1 MEEANNNKYFL
12 DGFFIKHLGIWPLG
26 CDKNNL
32 FYEQKIFIMYLM
44 GAIPDYENW
53 ELNVDYMNK
62 LEKIKKMDNIE
73 LDKTEIDIAK
83 MQGKNIKLLKKE
95 KLTSE
100 KKKKIKELNEYFKV
114 KDKEEEKEEIK
125 FDAPKQKNSQ
135 EELWKL
141 LHGKK

>member
-1 MEEANNNKYFL
+1 
-12 DGFFIKHLGIWPLG
+12 
-26 CDKNNL
+26 
-32 FYEQKIFIMYLM
+32 M